1 MHPVRQAFKPVD
13 SSGVADSQIP
23 GYIVKSDA
31 PAPKARGERGA
42 DMVKAIYLIKRKQG
56 MELEAFR
63 NYWLT
68 THADLALKVPGL
80 RKYVQSHTQLSGY
93 KKGEPLY
100 DGIAEVWY
108 DDTDAMRR
116 IAELPEARAVNAD
129 GPVFMDMRASGFILT
144 REHVIKDGAVTPSML
159 KYVAFAKCKPGM
171 DVQAYQ
177 TYWKEHH
184 GPLAAKIPV
193 VHRYVQSHPLM
204 SAYRGG
210 LTPLCDGVAE
220 TWFDDTNAMRVSQ
233 TTPEY
238 QAVRADEPNF
248 VDISHLA
255 FIITQEHVML

>member
-1 MHPVRQAFKPVD
+1 M
-13 SSGVADSQIP
+13 I
-23 GYIVKSDA
+23 
-31 PAPKARGERGA
+31 
-42 DMVKAIYLIKRKQG
+42 KAIYLIKRKPT

-68 THADLALKVPGL
+68 THAELALKVPGL
-80 RKYVQSHTQLSGY
+80 RKYVQSHTLLSGY
-93 KKGEPLY
+93 KKGEPAF

-129 GPVFMDMRASGFILT
+129 GHNFMDMRSSAFLLT
-144 REHVIKDGAVTPSML
+144 REYVIKDGAIGPSML
-159 KYVAFAKCKPGM
+159 KYVAFASRKPGM
-171 DVQAYQ
+171 DVEAYQ
-177 TYWKEHH
+177 TYWREHH

-193 VHRYVQSHPLM
+193 VHRYVQSHVLL
-204 SAYRGG
+204 SAYRSG
-210 LTPLCDGVAE
+210 LTPLYDGIAE

-248 VDISHLA
+248 IDPEHFA
-255 FIITQEHVML
+255 FIITKEHVML